1 MKKKRKKEFIF
12 ESLLFRRRQRR
23 QRRQRRDGG
32 GVGDDGGRKA
42 AAKST
47 AIVVVVC
54 VGSRRR
60 RASVDIWFENDDDA
74 KKKTLFFALLLLLL
88 LFVCVVVDISNRRDD
103 VVVVRIVGKNDD
115 DAGRA
120 RPNDGDA
127 GGVRMVS
134 SAVEEGLLEEK
145 AVVDDALENQNLC
158 PSCKRIQRL
167 VSNEGKIFQRNE
179 AEIGS
184 TSAVS
189 SGETVFVCFVRV
201 KRNNWV
207 RHRDDSIN
215 NRPGW
220 SAKCTAVRSIGIKR
234 RRRFRVRRSVCVFM
248 EERRRS
254 EREANEQ
261 NWKRGTVGRV
271 KS

>member
-1 MKKKRKKEFIF
+1 
-12 ESLLFRRRQRR
+12 
-23 QRRQRRDGG
+23 
-32 GVGDDGGRKA
+32 
-42 AAKST
+42 
-47 AIVVVVC
+47 
-54 VGSRRR
+54 
-60 RASVDIWFENDDDA
+60 
-74 KKKTLFFALLLLLL
+74 
-88 LFVCVVVDISNRRDD
+88 
-103 VVVVRIVGKNDD
+103 
-115 DAGRA
+115 
-120 RPNDGDA
+120 
-127 GGVRMVS
+127 MVS

-220 SAKCTAVRSIGIKR
+220 SAKMHRRSINRHQTSASISACAAAFAFLWKKDEEAKEKQMSRIGREERLGGLKVELTTGKIVRMQSLRGFSRVVLFAESRILGKFVRSR
-234 RRRFRVRRSVCVFM
+234 R
-248 EERRRS
+248 
-254 EREANEQ
+254 
-261 NWKRGTVGRV
+261 TV
-271 KS
+271 